1 MSAFDKIL
9 NINEMFGNQLAGD
22 DLSVPAS
29 VYKSIPTYGDF
40 REAQKEVARLRAIEK
55 AAELMADYMKAI
67 LETVVT
73 GDWEGEK
80 RAIAEYEKAVGK

>member
-40 REAQKEVARLRAIEK
+40 RKARAELARLQAIVDCLLVYINDDPENDDK
-55 AAELMADYMKAI
+55 SLRDVKY
-67 LETVVT
+67 
-73 GDWEGEK
+73 
-80 RAIAEYEKAVGK
+80 AIAAYEKAVQS